1 MGSSIKIRR
10 WTCHRRYSV
19 IVVNSERSWY
29 SLAYD
34 HKGNELPMIRK
45 IMALVVGIVA
55 GGAFNMAIVTASHA
69 AFPLPE
75 GIDPNDFAA
84 LKAHVVAH
92 GMPTGALIM
101 VLVAHAGG
109 SLVSG
114 FVCGL
119 IARRSWYVAGIGLGI
134 LWTCGGIAMLMM
146 LPAPTWFAVA
156 DVVLYVPAALLGVRL
171 GGALMARRPPS
182 VPT

>member
-1 MGSSIKIRR
+1 
-10 WTCHRRYSV
+10 
-19 IVVNSERSWY
+19 
-29 SLAYD
+29 
-34 HKGNELPMIRK
+34 MIRK
-45 IMALVVGIVA
+45 IMAVVIGIVA

-69 AFPLPE
+69 VYPLPE

-84 LKAHVVAH
+84 FKAHVAAH

-119 IARRSWYVAGIGLGI
+119 IAMRSWYVAAIGLGI

-156 DVVLYVPAALLGVRL
+156 DVVLYIPAALLGVRL
-171 GGALMARRPPS
+171 GGALTGRSSPPRPR
-182 VPT
+182 

>member
-1 MGSSIKIRR
+1 
-10 WTCHRRYSV
+10 
-19 IVVNSERSWY
+19 
-29 SLAYD
+29 
-34 HKGNELPMIRK
+34 MIRK
-45 IMALVVGIVA
+45 ILAVVIGIVA
-55 GGAFNMAIVTASHA
+55 GGAFNMAMVTASHA
-69 AFPLPE
+69 VYPLPE
-75 GIDPNDFAA
+75 GIDSNDFEAF
-84 LKAHVVAH
+84 KAHVEAH

-119 IARRSWYVAGIGLGI
+119 IAMRPWYVAAIGLGI

-156 DVVLYVPAALLGVRL
+156 DVALYIPAAVLGVRL
-171 GGALMARRPPS
+171 GGALTERKSPPAQAE
-182 VPT
+182 